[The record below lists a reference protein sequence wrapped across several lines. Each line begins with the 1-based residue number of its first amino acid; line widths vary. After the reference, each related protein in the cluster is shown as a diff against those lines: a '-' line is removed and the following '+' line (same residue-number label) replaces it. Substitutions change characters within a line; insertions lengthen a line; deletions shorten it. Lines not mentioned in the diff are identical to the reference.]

1 MHACATETVSSRS
14 IRNLHCPTCCTGTS
28 LRDGWRGGSSYMSL
42 QPGPPMVVEVSAAHS
57 GSDIGR
63 CGYGRAALVPSTQA
77 HQERG
82 PPPTATMEPA
92 GDARASGEGLQ
103 IWYGCRR
110 ERNSPTDRAIHVHTV
125 VVWVQIG
132 CGSGRLIYGRPSV
145 AVRTV
150 DFPTVLFSLFNK
162 FLSFSGEKNS
172 RKNFQETGKI
182 LVTKI

>member
-57 GSDIGR
+57 GRDVGR

-92 GDARASGEGLQ
+92 GDARASGERLQ
-103 IWYGCRR
+103 IWYGGRR

>member
-1 MHACATETVSSRS
+1 M
-14 IRNLHCPTCCTGTS
+14 
-28 LRDGWRGGSSYMSL
+28 
-42 QPGPPMVVEVSAAHS
+42 
-57 GSDIGR
+57 
-63 CGYGRAALVPSTQA
+63 PSTQA

-92 GDARASGEGLQ
+92 SDARASGERLQ
-103 IWYGCRR
+103 IWYGGRR

-150 DFPTVLFSLFNK
+150 DFPTVLFSLFNN
-162 FLSFSGEKNS
+162 FLSFSGEKIS